1 MRLALLGPPQETKTP
16 EKPFLALTVEGGR
29 ATLTGT
35 LPDGDTKSRIT
46 GQAARVYGRANV
58 VDRVRVEGSVAREPW
73 MKAAPSIITSA
84 GRDVQNARIEIE
96 EDTVRVSGNVT
107 SEKAKQKILRSV
119 SRASRGLKVQDG
131 LVVGKGAA
139 IAAAPTPAAAAAPAK
154 APASAVEGLDQK
166 LTGKYSQFNFN
177 TAMMTPQGIKV
188 LDEVAGIINGTP
200 GVPVEISGHTCSMG
214 PPDYNLALGKRRADA
229 ARKYLIGKG
238 VRAERLT
245 STTYGENRPIADNKT
260 RQGRQINRRTEF
272 HVKKGE

>member
-1 MRLALLGPPQETKTP
+1 VRLALLGPPQEAKTP

-35 LPDGDTKSRIT
+35 LPDDDTKSRIT
-46 GQAARVYGRANV
+46 GQVARVYGSANV
-58 VDRVRVEGSVAREPW
+58 VDRVRVESSVAREPW

-96 EDTVRVSGNVT
+96 KDTLRISGNVT
-107 SEKAKQKILRSV
+107 SEKAKQKVLRSV
-119 SRASRGLKVQDG
+119 SGASRGLKVQDG
-131 LVVGKGAA
+131 LVVGKGSEM
-139 IAAAPTPAAAAAPAK
+139 AAAPAPAAAAAPAK
-154 APASAVEGLDQK
+154 APAGAVEALDRK

-177 TAMMTPQGIKV
+177 TAVMTPQGIKV

-214 PPDYNLALGKRRADA
+214 RPEYNLALGKRRADA
-229 ARKYLIGKG
+229 AREYLIVKG

-245 STTYGENRPIADNKT
+245 SATYGETRPIADNET